1 MKDGYW
7 VVRTYEAGQVGE
19 KTKYFVLGDR
29 ARRNRRKEESSIKK
43 QEQNEYST
51 KKRLARLINANFQQ
65 GDILLGL
72 DYSNGS
78 YAKLMRSARK
88 AHPEYE
94 TLTEEEQLR
103 CIREAAGQEMANY
116 LRRVKRALEKEGRA
130 DELKYIAITSDMDGD
145 TKDTVRV
152 HHHLIVPASCE
163 HIIRMKWGHGG
174 VYCKPLSK
182 QEDYLPLAEYL
193 IAQLRGTPNEKKF
206 VSSRNLIRPQPKDRV
221 AVSDAEIRVPRDCK
235 LIQRAEYKRGAPQ
248 YIRYI
253 LPESRAAKIISS
265 AGTAAERS
273 SRHEEEHEGI

>member
-29 ARRNRRKEESSIKK
+29 TRRNRRKEESSIKK
-43 QEQNEYST
+43 QEQNEYSA
-51 KKRLARLINANFQQ
+51 KKRLARLINANFTH

-72 DYSNGS
+72 DYSDAS
-78 YAKLMRSARK
+78 YKKLKRSARK
-88 AHPEYE
+88 AAPDYDSLPEDD
-94 TLTEEEQLR
+94 QLR
-103 CIREAAGQEMANY
+103 CIREAAAQEMVNY
-116 LRRVKRALEKEGRA
+116 LRRVKRALEKEGCA

-145 TKDTVRV
+145 TKETVRV

-174 VYCKPLSK
+174 TYCKPLSK
-182 QEDYLPLAEYL
+182 QEDYMPIAEYL
-193 IAQLRGTPNEKKF
+193 IAQVRGALNAKKF
-206 VSSRNLIRPQPKDRV
+206 VSSRNLVRPQPKDRI
-221 AVSDAEIRVPRDCK
+221 AVSDAEIRVPRNCK

-253 LPESRAAKIISS
+253 LPEKKAADISS
-265 AGTAAERS
+265 SGGEPAAERS
-273 SRHEEEHEGI
+273 ET

>member
-29 ARRNRRKEESSIKK
+29 TRRNRRKEESSIKK
-43 QEQNEYST
+43 QEQNEYSA
-51 KKRLARLINANFQQ
+51 KKRLARLINANFTH

-72 DYSNGS
+72 DYSDAS
-78 YAKLMRSARK
+78 YKKLERSARK
-88 AHPEYE
+88 AAPDYDSLPEE
-94 TLTEEEQLR
+94 DQLR
-103 CIREAAGQEMANY
+103 CIREAAAQEMVNY

-145 TKDTVRV
+145 TKETVRV

-174 VYCKPLSK
+174 TYCKPLSK
-182 QEDYLPLAEYL
+182 QEDYMPIAEYL
-193 IAQLRGTPNEKKF
+193 IAQVRGPLNAKKF

-221 AVSDAEIRVPRDCK
+221 AVSDAEIRVPRNCK

-253 LPESRAAKIISS
+253 LPEKTAADISS
-265 AGTAAERS
+265 SDGDPAAERS
-273 SRHEEEHEGI
+273 ET

>member
-29 ARRNRRKEESSIKK
+29 TRRNRRKEESSIKK

-51 KKRLARLINANFQQ
+51 KKRLARLINANFTH

-72 DYSNGS
+72 DYSDAS
-78 YAKLMRSARK
+78 YKKLERSARK
-88 AHPEYE
+88 AAPDYDSLPEE
-94 TLTEEEQLR
+94 DQLR
-103 CIREAAGQEMANY
+103 CIREVAAQEMVNY

-145 TKDTVRV
+145 TKETVRV

-174 VYCKPLSK
+174 TYCKPLSK
-182 QEDYLPLAEYL
+182 QEDYMPIAEYL
-193 IAQLRGTPNEKKF
+193 IAQARGTLNAKKF

-221 AVSDAEIRVPRDCK
+221 AVSDAEIRVPRNCK

-253 LPESRAAKIISS
+253 LPEKKAADISS
-265 AGTAAERS
+265 SDGEPAAERS
-273 SRHEEEHEGI
+273 ET

>member
-29 ARRNRRKEESSIKK
+29 TRRNRRKEESSIKK
-43 QEQNEYST
+43 QEQNEYSA
-51 KKRLARLINANFQQ
+51 KKRLARLINANFTH

-72 DYSNGS
+72 DYSDAS
-78 YAKLMRSARK
+78 YKKLKRSARK
-88 AHPEYE
+88 AAPDYDSLPEE
-94 TLTEEEQLR
+94 DQLR
-103 CIREAAGQEMANY
+103 CIREAAAQEMVNY
-116 LRRVKRALEKEGRA
+116 LRRVKRALEKEGCA

-145 TKDTVRV
+145 TKETVRV

-174 VYCKPLSK
+174 TYCKPLSK
-182 QEDYLPLAEYL
+182 QEDYMPIAEYL
-193 IAQLRGTPNEKKF
+193 IAQVRGTLNAKKF
-206 VSSRNLIRPQPKDRV
+206 VSSRNLIRPQPKDRI
-221 AVSDAEIRVPRDCK
+221 AVSDAEIRVPRNCK

-253 LPESRAAKIISS
+253 LPEKKAADISS
-265 AGTAAERS
+265 SDGEPAAERS
-273 SRHEEEHEGI
+273 ET

>member
-29 ARRNRRKEESSIKK
+29 TRRNRRKEESSIKK

-51 KKRLARLINANFQQ
+51 KKRLARLINANFTH

-72 DYSNGS
+72 DYSDAS
-78 YAKLMRSARK
+78 YKKLERSARK
-88 AHPEYE
+88 AAPDYDSLPEE
-94 TLTEEEQLR
+94 DQLR
-103 CIREAAGQEMANY
+103 CIREAAAQEMVNY

-145 TKDTVRV
+145 TKETVRV

-174 VYCKPLSK
+174 TYCKPLSK
-182 QEDYLPLAEYL
+182 QEDYLPIAEYL
-193 IAQLRGTPNEKKF
+193 IAQVRVTLNAKKF
-206 VSSRNLIRPQPKDRV
+206 VSSRNLIRPQPKDRI
-221 AVSDAEIRVPRDCK
+221 AVSDAEIRVPRNCK

-253 LPESRAAKIISS
+253 LPEKKAADISS
-265 AGTAAERS
+265 SDGEPAAERS
-273 SRHEEEHEGI
+273 ET

>member
-29 ARRNRRKEESSIKK
+29 TRRNRRKEESSIKK

-51 KKRLARLINANFQQ
+51 KKRLARLINENFTH

-72 DYSNGS
+72 DYSDAS
-78 YAKLMRSARK
+78 YKKLERSARK
-88 AHPEYE
+88 AAPDYDSLPEE
-94 TLTEEEQLR
+94 DQLR
-103 CIREAAGQEMANY
+103 CIREATAQEMVNY

-145 TKDTVRV
+145 TKETVRV

-163 HIIRMKWGHGG
+163 HIVRMKWGRGG
-174 VYCKPLSK
+174 TYCKPLSK
-182 QEDYLPLAEYL
+182 QEDYMPIAEYL
-193 IAQLRGTPNEKKF
+193 IAQVRGTLNAKKF

-221 AVSDAEIRVPRDCK
+221 AVSDAEIRVPRNCK

-253 LPESRAAKIISS
+253 LPEKKAADISS
-265 AGTAAERS
+265 SDGEPAAERS
-273 SRHEEEHEGI
+273 ET

>member
-29 ARRNRRKEESSIKK
+29 TRRNRRKEESSIKK

-51 KKRLARLINANFQQ
+51 KKRLARLINANFTH

-72 DYSNGS
+72 DYSDAS
-78 YAKLMRSARK
+78 YKKLERSARK
-88 AHPEYE
+88 AAPDYDSLPEE
-94 TLTEEEQLR
+94 DQLR
-103 CIREAAGQEMANY
+103 CIREAAAQEMVNY

-145 TKDTVRV
+145 TKETVRV

-174 VYCKPLSK
+174 TYCKPLSK
-182 QEDYLPLAEYL
+182 QEDYMPIAEYL
-193 IAQLRGTPNEKKF
+193 IAQGRGTLNAKKF

-221 AVSDAEIRVPRDCK
+221 AVSDAEIRVPRNCK

-253 LPESRAAKIISS
+253 LPEKKAADISS
-265 AGTAAERS
+265 SGGEPAAERS
-273 SRHEEEHEGI
+273 ET

>member
-29 ARRNRRKEESSIKK
+29 TRRNRRKEESSIKK
-43 QEQNEYST
+43 QEQNEYSA
-51 KKRLARLINANFQQ
+51 KKRLARLINTNFTH

-72 DYSNGS
+72 DYSDAS
-78 YAKLMRSARK
+78 YKKLERSARK
-88 AHPEYE
+88 AAPDYDSLPEDD
-94 TLTEEEQLR
+94 QLR
-103 CIREAAGQEMANY
+103 CIREAAAQEMVNY

-145 TKDTVRV
+145 TKETVRV

-174 VYCKPLSK
+174 TYCKPLSK
-182 QEDYLPLAEYL
+182 QEDYLPIAEYL
-193 IAQLRGTPNEKKF
+193 IAQVRGTLNAKKF
-206 VSSRNLIRPQPKDRV
+206 VSSRNLIRPQPKDRI
-221 AVSDAEIRVPRDCK
+221 AVSDAEIRVPRNCK
-235 LIQRAEYKRGAPQ
+235 LIQRSEYKRGAPQ

-253 LPESRAAKIISS
+253 LPEKKAADISS
-265 AGTAAERS
+265 SDGEPAAERS
-273 SRHEEEHEGI
+273 ET

>member
-29 ARRNRRKEESSIKK
+29 TRRNRRKEESSIKK
-43 QEQNEYST
+43 QEQNEYSA
-51 KKRLARLINANFQQ
+51 KKRLARLINANFTH

-72 DYSNGS
+72 DYSDAS
-78 YAKLMRSARK
+78 YKKLERSARK
-88 AHPEYE
+88 AAPDYDSLPEDD
-94 TLTEEEQLR
+94 QLR
-103 CIREAAGQEMANY
+103 CIREAAAQEMVNY

-145 TKDTVRV
+145 TKETVRV

-174 VYCKPLSK
+174 TYCKPLSK
-182 QEDYLPLAEYL
+182 QEDYMPIAEYL
-193 IAQLRGTPNEKKF
+193 IAQVRGALNAKKF
-206 VSSRNLIRPQPKDRV
+206 VSSRNLIRPQPKDRI
-221 AVSDAEIRVPRDCK
+221 AVSDAEIRVPRNCK
-235 LIQRAEYKRGAPQ
+235 LIQRSEYKRGAPQ

-253 LPESRAAKIISS
+253 LPEKKAADISS
-265 AGTAAERS
+265 SGGEPAAERS
-273 SRHEEEHEGI
+273 ET

>member
-29 ARRNRRKEESSIKK
+29 TRRNRRKEESSIKK
-43 QEQNEYST
+43 QEQNEYSA
-51 KKRLARLINANFQQ
+51 KKRLARLINANFTH

-72 DYSNGS
+72 DYSDAS
-78 YAKLMRSARK
+78 YKKLERSARK
-88 AHPEYE
+88 AAPDYDSLPEDD
-94 TLTEEEQLR
+94 QLR
-103 CIREAAGQEMANY
+103 CIREAAAQEMVNY

-145 TKDTVRV
+145 TKETVRV

-174 VYCKPLSK
+174 TYCKPLSK
-182 QEDYLPLAEYL
+182 QEDYLPIAEYL
-193 IAQLRGTPNEKKF
+193 IAQVRGTLNAKKF
-206 VSSRNLIRPQPKDRV
+206 VSSRNLIRPQPKDRI
-221 AVSDAEIRVPRDCK
+221 AVSDAEIRVPRNCK

-253 LPESRAAKIISS
+253 LPEKKAADISS
-265 AGTAAERS
+265 SGGESAAERS
-273 SRHEEEHEGI
+273 ET

>member
-29 ARRNRRKEESSIKK
+29 TRRNRRKEESSIKK
-43 QEQNEYST
+43 QEQNEYSA
-51 KKRLARLINANFQQ
+51 KKRLARLINANFTH

-72 DYSNGS
+72 DYSDAS
-78 YAKLMRSARK
+78 YKKLERSARK
-88 AHPEYE
+88 AAPDYDSLPEDD
-94 TLTEEEQLR
+94 QLR
-103 CIREAAGQEMANY
+103 CIREAAAQEMVNY

-145 TKDTVRV
+145 TKETVRV

-174 VYCKPLSK
+174 TYCKPLSK
-182 QEDYLPLAEYL
+182 QEDYMPIAEYL
-193 IAQLRGTPNEKKF
+193 IAQVLGTLNAKKF

-221 AVSDAEIRVPRDCK
+221 AVSDAEIRVPRNCK

-253 LPESRAAKIISS
+253 LPEKKAADISS
-265 AGTAAERS
+265 SGGEPAAERS
-273 SRHEEEHEGI
+273 ET

>member
-29 ARRNRRKEESSIKK
+29 TRRNRRKEESSIKK
-43 QEQNEYST
+43 QEQNEYSA
-51 KKRLARLINANFQQ
+51 KKRLARLINANFTH

-72 DYSNGS
+72 DYSDAS
-78 YAKLMRSARK
+78 YKKLERSARK
-88 AHPEYE
+88 AAPDYDSLPEDD
-94 TLTEEEQLR
+94 QLR
-103 CIREAAGQEMANY
+103 CIREAAAQEMVNY
-116 LRRVKRALEKEGRA
+116 LRRVKRALEKEDRA

-145 TKDTVRV
+145 TKETVRV

-174 VYCKPLSK
+174 TYCKPLSK
-182 QEDYLPLAEYL
+182 QEDYLPIAEYL
-193 IAQLRGTPNEKKF
+193 IAQVRGTLNAKKF
-206 VSSRNLIRPQPKDRV
+206 VSSRNLIRPQPKDRI
-221 AVSDAEIRVPRDCK
+221 AVSDAEIRVPRNCK

-253 LPESRAAKIISS
+253 LPEKKAADISS
-265 AGTAAERS
+265 SGGESAAERS
-273 SRHEEEHEGI
+273 ET

>member
-29 ARRNRRKEESSIKK
+29 TRRNRRKEESSIKK
-43 QEQNEYST
+43 QEQNEYSA
-51 KKRLARLINANFQQ
+51 KKRLARLINANFTH

-72 DYSNGS
+72 DYSNAS
-78 YAKLMRSARK
+78 YKKLERSARK
-88 AHPEYE
+88 AAPDYDSLPEDD
-94 TLTEEEQLR
+94 QLR
-103 CIREAAGQEMANY
+103 CIREAAAQEMVNY
-116 LRRVKRALEKEGRA
+116 LRRVKRALEKEGCA

-145 TKDTVRV
+145 TKETVRV

-174 VYCKPLSK
+174 TYCKPLSK
-182 QEDYLPLAEYL
+182 QEDYMPIAEYL
-193 IAQLRGTPNEKKF
+193 IAQVRGALNAKKF
-206 VSSRNLIRPQPKDRV
+206 VSSRNLVRPQPKDRI
-221 AVSDAEIRVPRDCK
+221 AVSDAEIRVPRNCK

-253 LPESRAAKIISS
+253 LPEKKASDISS
-265 AGTAAERS
+265 SGGEPAAERS
-273 SRHEEEHEGI
+273 ET

>member
-29 ARRNRRKEESSIKK
+29 TRRNRRKEESSIKK
-43 QEQNEYST
+43 QEQNEYSA
-51 KKRLARLINANFQQ
+51 KKRLARLINANFTH

-72 DYSNGS
+72 DYSDAS
-78 YAKLMRSARK
+78 YKKLERSARK
-88 AHPEYE
+88 AAPDYDSLPEDD
-94 TLTEEEQLR
+94 QLR
-103 CIREAAGQEMANY
+103 CIREAAAQEMVNY

-130 DELKYIAITSDMDGD
+130 DELKYIAITADMDGD
-145 TKDTVRV
+145 TKETVRV

-174 VYCKPLSK
+174 TYCKPLSK
-182 QEDYLPLAEYL
+182 QEDYMPIAEYL
-193 IAQLRGTPNEKKF
+193 IAQVRGTLNAKKF

-221 AVSDAEIRVPRDCK
+221 AVSDAEIRVPRNCK

-253 LPESRAAKIISS
+253 LPEKKAADISS
-265 AGTAAERS
+265 SGGEPAAERS
-273 SRHEEEHEGI
+273 ET

>member
-29 ARRNRRKEESSIKK
+29 KRRNRRKEESSIKK

-51 KKRLARLINANFQQ
+51 KKRLARLINENFTH

-72 DYSNGS
+72 DYSDAS
-78 YAKLMRSARK
+78 YKKLERSARK
-88 AHPEYE
+88 AAPDYDSLPEE
-94 TLTEEEQLR
+94 DQLR
-103 CIREAAGQEMANY
+103 CIREAAAQEMVNY

-145 TKDTVRV
+145 TKETVRV

-163 HIIRMKWGHGG
+163 HIVRMKWGHGG
-174 VYCKPLSK
+174 TYCKPLSK
-182 QEDYLPLAEYL
+182 QEDYLPIAEYL
-193 IAQLRGTPNEKKF
+193 IAQERGTLNAKKF
-206 VSSRNLIRPQPKDRV
+206 VSSRNLIRPQPKDRI
-221 AVSDAEIRVPRDCK
+221 AVSDAEIRVPRNCK

-253 LPESRAAKIISS
+253 LPEKKVADISS
-265 AGTAAERS
+265 SGGEPAAERS
-273 SRHEEEHEGI
+273 ET

>member
-29 ARRNRRKEESSIKK
+29 TRRNRRKEESSIKK

-51 KKRLARLINANFQQ
+51 KKRLARLINANFTH

-72 DYSNGS
+72 DYSDAS
-78 YAKLMRSARK
+78 YKKLERSARK
-88 AHPEYE
+88 AAPDYDSLPEE
-94 TLTEEEQLR
+94 DQLR
-103 CIREAAGQEMANY
+103 CIREAAAQEMENY

-145 TKDTVRV
+145 TKETVRV

-163 HIIRMKWGHGG
+163 HIVRMKWGRGG
-174 VYCKPLSK
+174 TYCKPLSK
-182 QEDYLPLAEYL
+182 QEDYMQIAEYL
-193 IAQLRGTPNEKKF
+193 IAQVRGTLNAKKF

-221 AVSDAEIRVPRDCK
+221 AVSDAEIRVPRNCK

-253 LPESRAAKIISS
+253 LPEKKAADISS
-265 AGTAAERS
+265 SDGEPAAERS
-273 SRHEEEHEGI
+273 ET

>member
-29 ARRNRRKEESSIKK
+29 TRRNRRKEESSIKK

-51 KKRLARLINANFQQ
+51 KKRLARLINANFTH

-72 DYSNGS
+72 DYSNAS
-78 YAKLMRSARK
+78 YKKLERSARK
-88 AHPEYE
+88 AAPDYDSLPEDD
-94 TLTEEEQLR
+94 QLR
-103 CIREAAGQEMANY
+103 YIREAAAQEMVNY

-130 DELKYIAITSDMDGD
+130 DELKYVAITSDMDGD
-145 TKDTVRV
+145 TKETVRV

-163 HIIRMKWGHGG
+163 HIVRMKWGHGG
-174 VYCKPLSK
+174 TYCKPLSK
-182 QEDYLPLAEYL
+182 QEDYMPIAEYL
-193 IAQLRGTPNEKKF
+193 IAQVRGTLNAKKF
-206 VSSRNLIRPQPKDRV
+206 VSSRNLIRPQPKDRI
-221 AVSDAEIRVPRDCK
+221 AVSDAEIRVPRNCK

-253 LPESRAAKIISS
+253 LPEKKAADISS
-265 AGTAAERS
+265 CDGEPAAERS
-273 SRHEEEHEGI
+273 ET

>member
-1 MKDGYW
+1 MTDGYW

-29 ARRNRRKEESSIKK
+29 TRRNRRKEESSIKK

-51 KKRLARLINANFQQ
+51 KKRLARLINENFTH

-72 DYSNGS
+72 DDADAS
-78 YAKLMRSARK
+78 YKKLERSARK
-88 AHPEYE
+88 AAPDYDSLPEDD
-94 TLTEEEQLR
+94 QLR
-103 CIREAAGQEMANY
+103 CIREAAAQEMVNY

-145 TKDTVRV
+145 TKETVRV

-174 VYCKPLSK
+174 TYCKPLSK
-182 QEDYLPLAEYL
+182 QEDYLPIAEYL
-193 IAQLRGTPNEKKF
+193 IAQVRVTLNAKKF
-206 VSSRNLIRPQPKDRV
+206 VSSRNLIRPQPKDRI
-221 AVSDAEIRVPRDCK
+221 AVSDAEIRVPRNCK

-253 LPESRAAKIISS
+253 LPEKKAADISS
-265 AGTAAERS
+265 SGGEPAAERS
-273 SRHEEEHEGI
+273 ET

>member
-29 ARRNRRKEESSIKK
+29 TRRNKRKEESSIKK

-51 KKRLARLINANFQQ
+51 KKRLARLINENFTH

-72 DYSNGS
+72 DYSDAS
-78 YAKLMRSARK
+78 YKKLERSARK
-88 AHPEYE
+88 AAPDYDSLPEE
-94 TLTEEEQLR
+94 DQLR
-103 CIREAAGQEMANY
+103 SIREAAAQEMVNY
-116 LRRVKRALEKEGRA
+116 LRRVKRALEKEGCA

-145 TKDTVRV
+145 TKETVRV

-163 HIIRMKWGHGG
+163 HIVRMKWGHGG
-174 VYCKPLSK
+174 TYCKPLSK
-182 QEDYLPLAEYL
+182 QEDYMPIAEYL
-193 IAQLRGTPNEKKF
+193 IAQVRGTLNAKKF

-221 AVSDAEIRVPRDCK
+221 AVSDAEIRVPRNCK

-253 LPESRAAKIISS
+253 LPEKKAADISS
-265 AGTAAERS
+265 SDGEPAAERS
-273 SRHEEEHEGI
+273 EI

>member
-29 ARRNRRKEESSIKK
+29 TRRNRRKEESSIKK
-43 QEQNEYST
+43 QEQNEYSA
-51 KKRLARLINANFQQ
+51 KKRLARLINANFTH

-72 DYSNGS
+72 DYSDAS
-78 YAKLMRSARK
+78 YKKLERSARK
-88 AHPEYE
+88 AAPDYDSLPEE
-94 TLTEEEQLR
+94 DQLR
-103 CIREAAGQEMANY
+103 CIREAAAQEMVNY
-116 LRRVKRALEKEGRA
+116 LRRVKRALEKEGCA

-145 TKDTVRV
+145 TKETVRV

-174 VYCKPLSK
+174 TYCKPLSK
-182 QEDYLPLAEYL
+182 QEDYMPIAEYL
-193 IAQLRGTPNEKKF
+193 IAQVRGTLNAKKF
-206 VSSRNLIRPQPKDRV
+206 VSSRNLIRPQPKDRI
-221 AVSDAEIRVPRDCK
+221 AVSDAEIRVPRNCK

-253 LPESRAAKIISS
+253 LPEKKAADISS
-265 AGTAAERS
+265 SGGEPAAERS
-273 SRHEEEHEGI
+273 ET

>member
-29 ARRNRRKEESSIKK
+29 TRRNRRKEESSIKK
-43 QEQNEYST
+43 QEQNEYSA
-51 KKRLARLINANFQQ
+51 KKRLARLINANFTH

-72 DYSNGS
+72 DYSDAS
-78 YAKLMRSARK
+78 YLKLERSARK
-88 AHPEYE
+88 AAPDYDSLPEDD
-94 TLTEEEQLR
+94 QLR
-103 CIREAAGQEMANY
+103 CIREAAAQEMVNY

-145 TKDTVRV
+145 TKETVRV

-163 HIIRMKWGHGG
+163 HIVRMKWGHGG
-174 VYCKPLSK
+174 TYCKPLSK
-182 QEDYLPLAEYL
+182 QEDYMPIAEYL
-193 IAQLRGTPNEKKF
+193 IAQVRGALNAKKF
-206 VSSRNLIRPQPKDRV
+206 VSSRNLVRPQPKDRI
-221 AVSDAEIRVPRDCK
+221 AVSDAEIRVPRNCK

-253 LPESRAAKIISS
+253 LPEKKAADISS
-265 AGTAAERS
+265 SDGEPAAERS
-273 SRHEEEHEGI
+273 ET

>member
-29 ARRNRRKEESSIKK
+29 TRRNRRKEESSIKK
-43 QEQNEYST
+43 QEQNEYSA
-51 KKRLARLINANFQQ
+51 KKRLARLINANFTH

-72 DYSNGS
+72 DYSDAS
-78 YAKLMRSARK
+78 YKKLERSARK
-88 AHPEYE
+88 AAPDYDSLPEDD
-94 TLTEEEQLR
+94 QLR
-103 CIREAAGQEMANY
+103 CIREAAAQEMVNY

-145 TKDTVRV
+145 TKETVRV

-174 VYCKPLSK
+174 TYCKPLSK
-182 QEDYLPLAEYL
+182 QEDYMPIAEYL
-193 IAQLRGTPNEKKF
+193 IAQVRGTLNAKKF
-206 VSSRNLIRPQPKDRV
+206 VSSRNLSRPQPKDRI
-221 AVSDAEIRVPRDCK
+221 AVSDAEIRVPRNCK

-253 LPESRAAKIISS
+253 LPEKKAADISS
-265 AGTAAERS
+265 SGGEPAAERS
-273 SRHEEEHEGI
+273 ET

>member
-29 ARRNRRKEESSIKK
+29 TRRNRRKEESSIKK
-43 QEQNEYST
+43 QEQNEYSA
-51 KKRLARLINANFQQ
+51 KKRLARLINANFTH

-72 DYSNGS
+72 DYSDAS
-78 YAKLMRSARK
+78 YKKLERSARK
-88 AHPEYE
+88 AAPDYDSLPEE
-94 TLTEEEQLR
+94 DQLR
-103 CIREAAGQEMANY
+103 CIREAAAQEMVNY

-145 TKDTVRV
+145 TKETVRV

-163 HIIRMKWGHGG
+163 HVIRVKWGHGG
-174 VYCKPLSK
+174 TYCKPLSK
-182 QEDYLPLAEYL
+182 QEDYMPIAEYL
-193 IAQLRGTPNEKKF
+193 IAQVRGELNAKKF
-206 VSSRNLIRPQPKDRV
+206 VSSRNLIRPQPKDRI
-221 AVSDAEIRVPRDCK
+221 AVSDAEIRVPRNCK

-253 LPESRAAKIISS
+253 LPEKKAADISS
-265 AGTAAERS
+265 SGGEPAAERS
-273 SRHEEEHEGI
+273 ET

>member
-29 ARRNRRKEESSIKK
+29 TRRNRRKEESSIKK
-43 QEQNEYST
+43 QEQNEYSA
-51 KKRLARLINANFQQ
+51 KKRLARLINANFTH

-72 DYSNGS
+72 DYSDAS
-78 YAKLMRSARK
+78 YKKLERSARK
-88 AHPEYE
+88 AAPDYDSLPEDD
-94 TLTEEEQLR
+94 QLR
-103 CIREAAGQEMANY
+103 CIREAAAQEMVNY

-130 DELKYIAITSDMDGD
+130 DELKYIAIISDMDGD
-145 TKDTVRV
+145 TKETVRV

-174 VYCKPLSK
+174 TYCKPLSK
-182 QEDYLPLAEYL
+182 QEDYMPIAEYL
-193 IAQLRGTPNEKKF
+193 IAQVRGTLNAKKF
-206 VSSRNLIRPQPKDRV
+206 VSSRNLIRPQPKDRI
-221 AVSDAEIRVPRDCK
+221 AVSDAEIRVPRNCK

-253 LPESRAAKIISS
+253 LPEKKAADISS
-265 AGTAAERS
+265 SGGEPAAERS
-273 SRHEEEHEGI
+273 ET

>member
-29 ARRNRRKEESSIKK
+29 TRRNRRKEESSIKK

-51 KKRLARLINANFQQ
+51 KKRLARLINANFTH

-72 DYSNGS
+72 DYSDAS
-78 YAKLMRSARK
+78 YKKLERSARK
-88 AHPEYE
+88 AAPDYDSLPEE
-94 TLTEEEQLR
+94 DQLR
-103 CIREAAGQEMANY
+103 CIREAATQEMANY
-116 LRRVKRALEKEGRA
+116 LRRVKRALEKECRA
-130 DELKYIAITSDMDGD
+130 DELKYVAITSDMDGD
-145 TKDTVRV
+145 TKETVRV

-163 HIIRMKWGHGG
+163 HIIRVKWGHGG
-174 VYCKPLSK
+174 TYCKPLSK
-182 QEDYLPLAEYL
+182 QEDYLPIAEYL
-193 IAQLRGTPNEKKF
+193 IAQVRGTLNAKKF

-221 AVSDAEIRVPRDCK
+221 AVSDAEIRVPRNCK

-253 LPESRAAKIISS
+253 LPEKKAADISS
-265 AGTAAERS
+265 SGGEPAAERS
-273 SRHEEEHEGI
+273 ET

>member
-29 ARRNRRKEESSIKK
+29 TRRNRRKEESSIKK
-43 QEQNEYST
+43 QEQNEYSA
-51 KKRLARLINANFQQ
+51 KKRLARLINANFTH

-72 DYSNGS
+72 DYSDAS
-78 YAKLMRSARK
+78 YKKLERSARK
-88 AHPEYE
+88 AAPDYDSLPEDD
-94 TLTEEEQLR
+94 QLR
-103 CIREAAGQEMANY
+103 CIREAAAQEMVNY

-145 TKDTVRV
+145 TKETVRV

-174 VYCKPLSK
+174 TYCKPLSK
-182 QEDYLPLAEYL
+182 QEDYMPIAEYL
-193 IAQLRGTPNEKKF
+193 IAQVRGTLNAKKF

-221 AVSDAEIRVPRDCK
+221 AVSDAEIRVPRNCK

-253 LPESRAAKIISS
+253 LPEKKAADISS
-265 AGTAAERS
+265 SDGEPAAERS
-273 SRHEEEHEGI
+273 ET

>member
-29 ARRNRRKEESSIKK
+29 TRRNRRKEESSIKK

-51 KKRLARLINANFQQ
+51 KKRLARLINANFTH

-72 DYSNGS
+72 DYSDAS
-78 YAKLMRSARK
+78 YKKLERSARK
-88 AHPEYE
+88 AAPDYDSLPEE
-94 TLTEEEQLR
+94 DQLR
-103 CIREAAGQEMANY
+103 CIREAAAQEMENY

-145 TKDTVRV
+145 TKETVRV

-163 HIIRMKWGHGG
+163 HIVRMKWGRGG
-174 VYCKPLSK
+174 TYCKPLSK
-182 QEDYLPLAEYL
+182 QEDYMPIAEYL
-193 IAQLRGTPNEKKF
+193 IAQVRGTLNAKKF

-221 AVSDAEIRVPRDCK
+221 AVSDAEIRVPRNCK

-253 LPESRAAKIISS
+253 LPEKKAADISS
-265 AGTAAERS
+265 SDGEPAAERS
-273 SRHEEEHEGI
+273 ET

>member
-29 ARRNRRKEESSIKK
+29 TRRNRRKEESSIKK
-43 QEQNEYST
+43 QEQNEYSA
-51 KKRLARLINANFQQ
+51 KKRLARLINANFTH

-72 DYSNGS
+72 DYSDAS
-78 YAKLMRSARK
+78 YKKLERSARK
-88 AHPEYE
+88 AAPDYDSLPEDD
-94 TLTEEEQLR
+94 QLR
-103 CIREAAGQEMANY
+103 CIREAAAQEMVNY

-145 TKDTVRV
+145 TKETVRV
-152 HHHLIVPASCE
+152 HHHLIVPSSCE

-174 VYCKPLSK
+174 TYCKPLSK
-182 QEDYLPLAEYL
+182 QEDYLPIAEYL
-193 IAQLRGTPNEKKF
+193 IAQVRVTLNAKKF
-206 VSSRNLIRPQPKDRV
+206 VSSRNLIRPQPKDRI
-221 AVSDAEIRVPRDCK
+221 AVSDAEIRVPRNCK

-253 LPESRAAKIISS
+253 LPEKKAADISS
-265 AGTAAERS
+265 SGGEPAAERS
-273 SRHEEEHEGI
+273 ET

>member
-29 ARRNRRKEESSIKK
+29 TRRNRRKEESSIKK
-43 QEQNEYST
+43 QEQNEYSA
-51 KKRLARLINANFQQ
+51 KKRLARLINANFTH

-72 DYSNGS
+72 DYSDAS
-78 YAKLMRSARK
+78 YKKLERSARK
-88 AHPEYE
+88 AAPDYDSLPEDD
-94 TLTEEEQLR
+94 QLR
-103 CIREAAGQEMANY
+103 CIREAAAQEMVNY

-145 TKDTVRV
+145 TKETVRV

-174 VYCKPLSK
+174 TYCKPLSK
-182 QEDYLPLAEYL
+182 QEDYMPIAEYL
-193 IAQLRGTPNEKKF
+193 IAQVRGTLNAKKF

-221 AVSDAEIRVPRDCK
+221 AVSDAEIRVPRNCK
-235 LIQRAEYKRGAPQ
+235 LIQRAENKRGAPQ

-253 LPESRAAKIISS
+253 LPEKKAADISS
-265 AGTAAERS
+265 SGGEPAAERS
-273 SRHEEEHEGI
+273 ET

>member
-29 ARRNRRKEESSIKK
+29 TRRNRRKEESSIKK
-43 QEQNEYST
+43 QEQNEYSA
-51 KKRLARLINANFQQ
+51 KKRLARLINANFTH

-72 DYSNGS
+72 DYSDAS
-78 YAKLMRSARK
+78 YKKLERSARK
-88 AHPEYE
+88 AAPDYDSLPEDD
-94 TLTEEEQLR
+94 QLR
-103 CIREAAGQEMANY
+103 CIREAAAQEMVNY

-145 TKDTVRV
+145 TKETVRV

-174 VYCKPLSK
+174 TYCKPLSK
-182 QEDYLPLAEYL
+182 QEDYLPIAEYL
-193 IAQLRGTPNEKKF
+193 IAQVRVTLNAKKF
-206 VSSRNLIRPQPKDRV
+206 VSSRNLIRPQPKDRI
-221 AVSDAEIRVPRDCK
+221 AVSDAEIRVPRNCK

-253 LPESRAAKIISS
+253 LPEKKAADISS
-265 AGTAAERS
+265 SGGEPAAERS
-273 SRHEEEHEGI
+273 ET

>member
-29 ARRNRRKEESSIKK
+29 TRRNRRKEESSIKK
-43 QEQNEYST
+43 QEQNEYSA
-51 KKRLARLINANFQQ
+51 KKRLARLINANFTH

-72 DYSNGS
+72 DYSDAS
-78 YAKLMRSARK
+78 YKKLERSARK
-88 AHPEYE
+88 AAPDYDSLPEE
-94 TLTEEEQLR
+94 DQLR
-103 CIREAAGQEMANY
+103 CIREAAAQEMVNY

-145 TKDTVRV
+145 TKETVRV

-163 HIIRMKWGHGG
+163 HIVRMKWGHGG
-174 VYCKPLSK
+174 TYCKPLSK
-182 QEDYLPLAEYL
+182 QEDYMPIAEYL
-193 IAQLRGTPNEKKF
+193 IAQVRGTLNAKKF
-206 VSSRNLIRPQPKDRV
+206 VSSRNLARPQPKDRI
-221 AVSDAEIRVPRDCK
+221 AVSDAEIRVPRNCK

-253 LPESRAAKIISS
+253 LPEKKAADISS
-265 AGTAAERS
+265 SDGEPAAERS
-273 SRHEEEHEGI
+273 ET